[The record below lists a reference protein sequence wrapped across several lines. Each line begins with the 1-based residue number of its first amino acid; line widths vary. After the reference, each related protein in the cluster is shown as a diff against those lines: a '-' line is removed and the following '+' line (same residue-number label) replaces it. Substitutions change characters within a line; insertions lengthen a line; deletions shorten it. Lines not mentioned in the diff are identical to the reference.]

1 MQSKPGA
8 NLGALRDHNA
18 GVVLDLIRRHDGVS
32 RLDLAGGSGL
42 TAQAVSKIVARL
54 MDAGLVAESGR
65 AESGRAA
72 SGQAAPSVGRPT
84 TLLRLVPDARHAV
97 GVHLDRDELRLVLV
111 DLAGRVVA
119 AEHRPGLVGS
129 VDELAAP
136 IRRLAS
142 IVDPATLAGVG
153 VGCPGPLDHRTGV
166 LHHANRLPG
175 WENAALG
182 PVLAAALGRPVIVD
196 KDTNAAVLA
205 ELWTTD
211 LPAQTAMI
219 YVGTGIG
226 AGLVLDGKVFRGAR
240 TNAGEFG
247 HTVMRLDG
255 PDCVCGRRGCLE
267 ALCGPAA
274 VVARVC
280 GDVPESLVL
289 QRFARLDAAEVGW
302 AGDLLGVA
310 VRDLVNLLDLDR
322 VVLAGRAAPAYLD
335 GVGRAV
341 RGSGV
346 EVTLSGWG
354 PQLVAVGAAT
364 LPLAA
369 SLTASDALA
378 ARRG

>member
-18 GVVLDLIRRHDGVS
+18 AVLLDLIRRRDSVS
-32 RLDLAGGSGL
+32 RVDLAFLSGL
-42 TAQAVSKIVARL
+42 TAQAVSKIVTRL
-54 MDAGLVAESGR
+54 IEGGLVAESG
-65 AESGRAA
+65 
-72 SGQAAPSVGRPT
+72 QAAPTVGRPT
-84 TLLRLVPDARHAV
+84 TLLRLVPSARHAI

-111 DLAGRVVA
+111 DLAGQVVA

-129 VDELAAP
+129 IAELAEP
-136 IRRLAS
+136 IRALAS
-142 IVDPATLAGVG
+142 TVDPATLAGVG

-182 PVLAAALGRPVIVD
+182 PILTAELDLPVIVD

-211 LPAQTAMI
+211 MPRQTAMI

-226 AGLVLDGKVFRGAR
+226 AGLVLDGKVYRGGR

-247 HTVMRLDG
+247 HMIKELNG
-255 PDCVCGRRGCLE
+255 PLCACGRHGCLE

-274 VVARVC
+274 VVARAH
-280 GDVPESLVL
+280 GEPTPESLVL
-289 QRFARLDAAEVGW
+289 TRFAQLSHAETAW
-302 AGDLLGVA
+302 AGDILGVA
-310 VRDLVNLLDLDR
+310 VMDLVNLLDLDR
-322 VVLAGRAAPAYLD
+322 VILAGRAAPPYVD
-335 GVGRAV
+335 GVRRALGRSAQL
-341 RGSGV
+341 GSEV
-346 EVTLSGWG
+346 ELTLSGWG
-354 PQLVAVGAAT
+354 PRLVAVGAAMS
-364 LPLAA
+364 PLAG

>member
-18 GVVLDLIRRHDGVS
+18 GLVLDLIRRRDGIS
-32 RLDLAGGSGL
+32 RADLADFTGL
-42 TAQAVSKIVARL
+42 TAQAVSKIVTRL
-54 MDAGLVAESGR
+54 IDGGLVAEWSR
-65 AESGRAA
+65 TD
-72 SGQAAPSVGRPT
+72 QAAPTVGRPT
-84 TLLRLVPDARHAV
+84 TLLRLVPPARHAI

-111 DLAGRVVA
+111 DLAGRVVR
-119 AEHRPGLVGS
+119 AEHHPGLVGS
-129 VDELAAP
+129 IAELAEP

-142 IVDPATLAGVG
+142 TVDPATLAGVG

-182 PVLAAALGRPVIVD
+182 PMLTDALELPVIVD
-196 KDTNAAVLA
+196 KDTNTAVLA

-211 LPAQTAMI
+211 LPRQTAMI

-226 AGLVLDGKVFRGAR
+226 AGLVLDGRVYRGSR

-247 HTVMRLDG
+247 HQVMALDG
-255 PDCVCGRRGCLE
+255 PPCVCGRRGCLE

-274 VVARVC
+274 VVARAA
-280 GDVPESLVL
+280 GEPVPESLVL
-289 QRFARLDAAEVGW
+289 TRFAQLDHADVAW
-302 AGDLLGVA
+302 AGELLGVA
-310 VRDLVNLLDLDR
+310 VMDLVNLLDLDR
-322 VVLAGRAAPAYLD
+322 VVLAGRAAPAYLA
-335 GVGRAV
+335 GVSRALL
-341 RGSGV
+341 GTGV
-346 EVTLSGWG
+346 EAMLSGWG

-364 LPLAA
+364 SPLAA

>member
-18 GVVLDLIRRHDGVS
+18 GVVLDLIRRRDGTS
-32 RLDLAGGSGL
+32 RADLAAFTGL
-42 TAQAVSKIVARL
+42 TAQAVSKIVTRL
-54 MDAGLVAESGR
+54 IEAGLVAE
-65 AESGRAA
+65 A
-72 SGQAAPSVGRPT
+72 GQAAQTVGRPT
-84 TLLRLVPDARHAV
+84 TLLRLVPPARHAI
-97 GVHLDRDELRLVLV
+97 GVHLDRDELRLVLI
-111 DLAGRVVA
+111 DLAGRVVR
-119 AEHRPGLVGS
+119 AEHHPGLVGS
-129 VDELAAP
+129 IAELAAP

-142 IVDPATLAGVG
+142 TVDPATLAGVG

-182 PVLAAALGRPVIVD
+182 PMLTDALELPVIVD

-211 LPAQTAMI
+211 LPRQTAMI

-226 AGLVLDGKVFRGAR
+226 AGLVLDGRVYRGGK

-247 HTVMRLDG
+247 HQVLSLDG
-255 PDCVCGRRGCLE
+255 PQCVCGRRGCVE
-267 ALCGPAA
+267 ALCGPVA
-274 VVARVC
+274 VVARAA
-280 GDVPESLVL
+280 DAPVPESLVL
-289 QRFARLDAAEVGW
+289 TRFAQLDDAEVAW

-310 VRDLVNLLDLDR
+310 VMDLVNLLDLDR
-322 VVLAGRAAPAYLD
+322 VVLAGRAAPAYLA
-335 GVGRAV
+335 GVGRALL
-341 RGSGV
+341 GTGV
-346 EVTLSGWG
+346 EAMLSGWG

-378 ARRG
+378 VRRG